1 MMEMIEKAAE
11 KPQLIRGKIV
21 AGFDRCSYM
30 SMDID
35 EMEKHGGNYAVAVTK
50 WYRHD
55 DDLRGL
61 ERDISI
67 LSRSFSNGHRCDYT
81 GALIGIETKPYEK

>member
-21 AGFDRCSYM
+21 AGFGRCSYM

-35 EMEKHGGNYAVAVTK
+35 DMEKHGGNYAVAVTK

-55 DDLRGL
+55 DDLSRL
-61 ERDISI
+61 ERDINF
-67 LSRSFSNGHRCDYT
+67 LSRALSNGHHCDYA
-81 GALIGIETKPYEK
+81 GAMIGIETKPYER